1 MKNVT
6 FVCAE
11 HHYPTMYLGLGAI
24 TDGQAIREFNAAE
37 DSTAQRILQ
46 QCDQRAKAAGVACD
60 TLALVSSEPCE
71 AIIEAA
77 SRVRAD
83 VIFMASHG
91 YRGVKALLPGSEMQK
106 VLTRSTI
113 PVLVY
118 R

>member
-1 MKNVT
+1 
-6 FVCAE
+6 
-11 HHYPTMYLGLGAI
+11 MYLGLGAI

-46 QCDQRAKAAGVACD
+46 QCDQQAKAAGVACD
-60 TLALVSSEPCE
+60 TLALVSSEPYE

-77 SRVRAD
+77 EKSGCD
-83 VIFMASHG
+83 LIFMASHG
-91 YRGVKALLPGSEMQK
+91 RRGISGFLLGSETNK
-106 VLTRSTI
+106 VLTHSKV